1 MTGETRVKTHPLM
14 IFKFTK
20 RYIYILLLPV
30 IRSLLNYG
38 TIGVLSRLVIMECVM
53 AFLILVVSVL
63 RWLFFTVSFRE
74 DCVIVDSGII
84 IRRNAVMP
92 VEKISVSYTE
102 RNLFLAMFGAVSARI
117 DTDSGF
123 KKKADFEIYFSK
135 KNAALYESVIQPEKR
150 GAVCYRS
157 RFAMAVIMAL
167 ANASALTGLI
177 VLAPAVKRSGELL
190 GNSIDNR
197 LRDTLTFANALL
209 GKIVPPAATVIAV
222 IFVAG
227 FGVSFL
233 LTLFRYMP
241 FKLFDSGEKITVE
254 HGLMA
259 HHRTVISRN
268 AINAVI
274 INIPPVMRAMRF
286 CWVGVSAAG
295 YGKKRGES
303 EVVLP
308 AVNLRQANDFQLGV
322 FDISTEDKYDL
333 TCPKRTMKRTLFMP
347 SLLLAVSIITE
358 LTLALMFE
366 MFSGMIVLI
375 MTFIQFIILYL
386 ISVRVDYQKRGGVSI
401 YDGVTMRSY
410 KRLTIKK
417 MRVKKDKTC
426 MITLSQGPFERR
438 YDVVRLAVTVRAE
451 KPLTMKAT
459 NLDKAQTEKLIDRYF
474 RT

>member
-1 MTGETRVKTHPLM
+1 MTGVTKVKTHPLM

-20 RYIYILLLPV
+20 RYIYILLLPI

-38 TIGVLSRLVIMECVM
+38 TIGVLSRLVIMECVL
-53 AFLILVVSVL
+53 AFLIIAVSVL
-63 RWLFFTVSFRE
+63 RWLSFSVSFRE
-74 DCVIVDSGII
+74 DCIVVDSGII

-92 VEKISVSYTE
+92 LEKISVSYTE
-102 RNLFLAMFGAVSARI
+102 RNPLIAAFGAVSARI

-123 KKKADFEIYFSK
+123 RKKADFEIYFSK
-135 KNAALYESVIQPEKR
+135 KTAELYESVIQPEKR
-150 GAVCYRS
+150 GALCYRS

-197 LRDTLTFANALL
+197 LRDTLTFANAFL

-222 IFVAG
+222 VFVAG

-241 FKLFDSGEKITVE
+241 FKLFTSGEKITVE
-254 HGLMA
+254 HGLIA
-259 HHRTVISRN
+259 HHRSVINRD

-274 INIPPVMRAMRF
+274 ISIPPVMRAMRF

-333 TCPKRTMKRTLFMP
+333 TCPKRTMKRALFMP
-347 SLLLAVSIITE
+347 SVLLAASVLGE
-358 LTLALMFE
+358 LVLALTFE

-386 ISVRVDYQKRGGVSI
+386 ISVRVNYQKYGGISI
-401 YDGVTMRSY
+401 YGGVTMRSY

-426 MITLSQGPFERR
+426 MIALSQGPFERR
-438 YDVVRLAVTVRAE
+438 YGVVRLAVTVRSE
-451 KPLTMKAT
+451 KPLTLKAT
-459 NLDKAQTEKLIDRYF
+459 NLDKTQTEKLIDRYF